1 MNWVKSE
8 LQAIRSGRSG
18 QLITPPLLEVRDL
31 QTSFT
36 LGGRAPLVAVDGVG
50 FSVAPGETLA
60 IVGESGSG
68 KSVTALSI
76 MRLLPTRVG
85 RITRGS
91 VHLGKRH
98 LTQLPEEEMRT
109 VRGKEIGMIF
119 QEPMTSLNPVH
130 TVGAQIAEVL
140 IQHEGLSSSE
150 AREQAISMLETVG
163 ISEPGRRVDNYP
175 HEMSGGMRQ
184 RAMIAMA
191 LACRPSLLI
200 ADEPTTA
207 LDVTIQA
214 QILDLMEELQAA
226 LGMAIIF
233 ITHDLGVVAQMA
245 RRVVVMYAGQVV
257 ETGPVAEIFGHP
269 KMPYTAGLIESIPRL
284 GSSGGGQRLRT
295 IPGQVPSLSELPSG
309 CRFSTRCPH
318 AHPECV
324 ETQPQLELIS
334 DGHEAR
340 CIRWQELDLA
350 TEKTS

>member
-1 MNWVKSE
+1 MRSLENVRILPPFEKSQH
-8 LQAIRSGRSG
+8 LS
-18 QLITPPLLEVRDL
+18 TPALLEVRDL
-31 QTSFT
+31 QTSFI
-36 LGGRAPLVAVDGVG
+36 LGGRTPLIAVDGMG
-50 FSVAPGETLA
+50 FTLSPGETLG

-76 MRLLPTRVG
+76 MRLLPRRVG
-85 RITRGS
+85 RITGGS
-91 VHLGKRH
+91 IRLGGRD
-98 LTQLPEEEMRT
+98 LTKLPESEMRA

-140 IQHEGLSSSE
+140 MEHETLPGRE
-150 AREQAISMLETVG
+150 ARERAIQMLETVG
-163 ISEPGRRVDNYP
+163 ISEPTQRVDNYP

-214 QILDLMEELQAA
+214 QILDLMEALQAQ

-257 ETGPVAEIFGHP
+257 ESGPVAEIFARP
-269 KMPYTAGLIESIPRL
+269 KMPYTAGLIASIPRL
-284 GSSGGGQRLRT
+284 GGAGRGQRLRT
-295 IPGQVPSLSELPSG
+295 IPGHVPSLANSLEG

-318 AHPECV
+318 MKPECTV
-324 ETQPQLELIS
+324 TAPPLEKTPG
-334 DGHEAR
+334 GHEVR
-340 CIRWQELDLA
+340 CLRWRELDLA
-350 TEKTS
+350 TEVAQ

>member
-1 MNWVKSE
+1 M
-8 LQAIRSGRSG
+8 
-18 QLITPPLLEVRDL
+18 
-31 QTSFT
+31 
-36 LGGRAPLVAVDGVG
+36 LGGRAPVVAVDGVSFAVG
-50 FSVAPGETLA
+50 RGETLA

-76 MRLLPTRVG
+76 MRLLPQRVG
-85 RITRGS
+85 RITQGGIE
-91 VHLGKRH
+91 LGDRN
-98 LTQLPEEEMRT
+98 LVELAEDEMRAI
-109 VRGKEIGMIF
+109 RGKEIGMIF

-140 IQHEGLSSSE
+140 IEHGEASAQE
-150 AREQAISMLETVG
+150 ARERSIEMLETVG
-163 ISEPGRRVDNYP
+163 IAEPSRRVDSYP

-214 QILDLMEELQAA
+214 QILDLMQELQEQM
-226 LGMAIIF
+226 GMAIIF

-257 ETGPVAEIFGHP
+257 ESGAVDDIFNRP
-269 KMPYTAGLIESIPRL
+269 RMPYTAGLIASIPRL
-284 GSSGGGQRLRT
+284 GGSRRGQRLRT
-295 IPGQVPSLSELPSG
+295 IAGYVPSPSLLPEG

-318 AHPECV
+318 V
-324 ETQPQLELIS
+324 EPACAQKPPPLETES
-334 DGHEAR
+334 DGHAVR
-340 CIRWQELDLA
+340 CWRWRDLNLSA
-350 TEKTS
+350 EVTG

>member
-1 MNWVKSE
+1 MS
-8 LQAIRSGRSG
+8 S
-18 QLITPPLLEVRDL
+18 TPLLEVRDL
-31 QTSFT
+31 QTSFM
-36 LGGRAPLVAVDGVG
+36 LGRGDPVLAVDGVG
-50 FSVAPGETLA
+50 FTVDAGETLA

-76 MRLLPTRVG
+76 MRLLPARVG
-85 RITRGS
+85 RITGGS
-91 VHLGKRH
+91 IRLGERE
-98 LTQLPEEEMRT
+98 LTALPEEEMRGI
-109 VRGKEIGMIF
+109 RGKEIGMIF

-140 IQHEGLSSSE
+140 IEHEELSGPE
-150 AREQAISMLETVG
+150 ARERAIEMLETVG
-163 ISEPGRRVDNYP
+163 ISEPARRVDNHP

-214 QILDLMEELQAA
+214 QILDLMEELQAE

-257 ETGPVAEIFGHP
+257 ESGPVAEIFSRP
-269 KMPYTAGLIESIPRL
+269 RMPYTAGLIGSIPRL
-284 GSSGGGQRLRT
+284 GKSRPGQRLRT
-295 IPGQVPSLSELPSG
+295 IPGQVPSISERPAG
-309 CRFSTRCPH
+309 CRFSTRCAH
-318 AHPECV
+318 AQPECRV
-324 ETQPQLELIS
+324 TTPPLEQIAG
-334 DGHEAR
+334 GHDVR
-340 CIRWQELDLA
+340 CLRWRELDLA
-350 TEKTS
+350 PKVAS

>member
-1 MNWVKSE
+1 MSH
-8 LQAIRSGRSG
+8 A
-18 QLITPPLLEVRDL
+18 PLLEVADL
-31 QTSFT
+31 QTSFQ
-36 LGGRAPLVAVDGVG
+36 LGPRDVVAVDGVG
-50 FSVAPGETLA
+50 FTVDAGETIA

-76 MRLLPTRVG
+76 MRLLPQRVG
-85 RITRGS
+85 SITGGS
-91 VHLGKRH
+91 IRLGDRE
-98 LTQLPEEEMRT
+98 LTKLPEDEMRG

-140 IQHEGLSSSE
+140 IEHEGLSGAE
-150 AREQAISMLETVG
+150 ARERAITLLETVG
-163 ISEPGRRVDNYP
+163 IPEPTQRVDSFP

-214 QILDLMEELQAA
+214 QILDLMEELQAE

-257 ETGPVAEIFGHP
+257 ESGSVDQIFSRP
-269 KMPYTAGLIESIPRL
+269 RMPYTAGLIASIPRL
-284 GSSGGGQRLRT
+284 GSTVRGQRLRT
-295 IPGQVPSLSELPSG
+295 IPGHAPSLTDRPSG
-309 CRFSTRCPH
+309 CRFAPRCEH
-318 AHPECV
+318 AEAECRESV
-324 ETQPQLELIS
+324 PPLEQVT
-334 DGHEAR
+334 DGHDVR
-340 CIRWQELDLA
+340 CRRWRQLDLA
-350 TEKTS
+350 AEVAG

>member
-1 MNWVKSE
+1 M
-8 LQAIRSGRSG
+8 SG
-18 QLITPPLLEVRDL
+18 PPLLEVRDL
-31 QTSFT
+31 QTSFI
-36 LGGRAPLVAVDGVG
+36 LGGRDPLVAVDGVG
-50 FSVAPGETLA
+50 FDLDAGETLA

-76 MRLLPTRVG
+76 MRLLPARVG
-85 RITRGS
+85 RITGGS
-91 VHLGKRH
+91 IRLGQRE
-98 LTQLPEEEMRT
+98 LTTLPEEQMRA

-140 IQHEGLSSSE
+140 IEHEQLSGAE
-150 AREQAISMLETVG
+150 ARERAVAMLETVG

-191 LACRPSLLI
+191 LASNPSLLI

-214 QILDLMEELQAA
+214 QILELMEELQAR

-257 ETGPVAEIFGHP
+257 ESGPVEEIFGRP
-269 KMPYTAGLIESIPRL
+269 KMPYTAGLIASIPRL
-284 GSSGGGQRLRT
+284 GSRRAGQRLRT
-295 IPGQVPSLSELPSG
+295 IPGNVPSLAERHPG
-309 CRFSTRCPH
+309 CRFSTRCAH
-318 AHPECV
+318 AEPRCR
-324 ETQPQLELIS
+324 ETPPALERIS
-334 DGHEAR
+334 DDGYEVR
-340 CIRWQELDLA
+340 CVRWRELDLA
-350 TEKTS
+350 AEVSP

>member
-1 MNWVKSE
+1 VTSE
-8 LQAIRSGRSG
+8 PANSAE
-18 QLITPPLLEVRDL
+18 PLLEVRDL
-31 QTSFT
+31 QTSFL

-50 FSVAPGETLA
+50 FAVHAGETLA

-76 MRLLPTRVG
+76 MRLLPPRVG
-85 RITRGS
+85 KITRGS
-91 VHLGKRH
+91 IRH
-98 LTQLPEEEMRT
+98 GGRDLTKLPEEEMRG

-140 IQHEGLSSSE
+140 VEHEKLSGAE
-150 AREQAISMLETVG
+150 ARERAIAMLETVG
-163 ISEPGRRVDNYP
+163 ISEPTRRVDNYP

-214 QILDLMEELQAA
+214 QILDLMDELQAE

-245 RRVVVMYAGQVV
+245 KRVVVMYAGQVV
-257 ETGPVAEIFGHP
+257 ESGPVEEIFKHP
-269 KMPYTAGLIESIPRL
+269 RMPYTSGLIASIPRL
-284 GSSGGGQRLRT
+284 GSSKKGQRLRT
-295 IPGQVPSLSELPSG
+295 IPGQVPPISQLPTG
-309 CRFSTRCPH
+309 CRFSTRCLH
-318 AHPECV
+318 V
-324 ETQPQLELIS
+324 EPQCRTTPPPLEEAS
-334 DGHEAR
+334 DGHLVR
-340 CIRWQELDLA
+340 CLRWSELDLA
-350 TEKTS
+350 SEVAS

>member
-1 MNWVKSE
+1 MSV
-8 LQAIRSGRSG
+8 R
-18 QLITPPLLEVRDL
+18 PLLDVSDL
-31 QTSFT
+31 RTSFA
-36 LGGRAPLVAVDGVG
+36 LAGREVAAVDGVG
-50 FSVAPGETLA
+50 FTVDPGETLA

-76 MRLLPTRVG
+76 LRLLPQRVG
-85 RITRGS
+85 RITGGS
-91 VHLGKRH
+91 IRLGERE
-98 LTQLPEEEMRT
+98 LTTLPEDAMRG

-140 IQHEGLSSSE
+140 VEHETLSPAD
-150 AREQAISMLETVG
+150 ARARAIEMLEMVG
-163 ISEPGRRVDNYP
+163 IPEPVRRLDSYP

-214 QILDLMEELQAA
+214 QILELMADLQRR
-226 LGMAIIF
+226 LGMAIVF
-233 ITHDLGVVAQMA
+233 ITHDLGVVAQTA

-257 ETGPVAEIFGHP
+257 ERGPVEEIFRRP
-269 KMPYTAGLIESIPRL
+269 RMPYTAGLIASIPRL
-284 GSSGGGQRLRT
+284 GGSARGTRLRT
-295 IPGQVPSLSELPSG
+295 IPGNVPTLLERPAG

-318 AHPECV
+318 AVPACRERPPH
-324 ETQPQLELIS
+324 LES
-334 DGHEAR
+334 VASGHDVR
-340 CIRWQELDLA
+340 CLRWRELDLTA
-350 TEKTS
+350 EAAS

>member
-1 MNWVKSE
+1 M
-8 LQAIRSGRSG
+8 SGA
-18 QLITPPLLEVRDL
+18 PLLEVRDL
-31 QTSFT
+31 QTSFF

-50 FSVAPGETLA
+50 FTVDEGETLA

-76 MRLLPTRVG
+76 MRLLPSRVG
-85 RITRGS
+85 RITGGSIRLRG
-91 VHLGKRH
+91 RD
-98 LTQLPEEEMRT
+98 LTRLPEEEMRA

-140 IQHEGLSSSE
+140 LEHEALSEQE
-150 AREQAISMLETVG
+150 ARELATQMLETVG
-163 ISEPGRRVDNYP
+163 ISEPERRVDNYP

-214 QILDLMEELQAA
+214 QILDLMDELQDR

-233 ITHDLGVVAQMA
+233 ITHDLGVVAQTA
-245 RRVVVMYAGQVV
+245 GRVVVMYAGQVV
-257 ETGPVAEIFGHP
+257 ETGPVEEIFNRP
-269 KMPYTAGLIESIPRL
+269 RMPYTAGLIGSIPRL
-284 GSSGGGQRLRT
+284 GSSRPGGRLRT
-295 IPGQVPSLSELPSG
+295 IPGQVPSPSSLHSG
-309 CRFSTRCPH
+309 CRFSDRCVH
-318 AHPECV
+318 VQPECRA
-324 ETQPQLELIS
+324 TPPPLERAS
-334 DGHEAR
+334 DEHEVR
-340 CIRWQELDLA
+340 CRRWRELDLA
-350 TEKTS
+350 AEVAP